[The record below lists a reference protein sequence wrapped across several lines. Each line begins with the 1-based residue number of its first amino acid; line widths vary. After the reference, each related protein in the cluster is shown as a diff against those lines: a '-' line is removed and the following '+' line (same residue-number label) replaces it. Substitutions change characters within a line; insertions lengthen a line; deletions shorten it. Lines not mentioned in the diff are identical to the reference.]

1 MIREDVGPSSSDEES
16 MSEMDEEEL
25 VIQGG
30 DRAPLTTSGAALGTL
45 QHASNLFNAQLATA
59 AALGAS
65 KSDPMDLLPAL
76 GSENVPPP
84 ARELVPGSRSSRAVV
99 PKLGPNPSWDQYV
112 DVWLEDKSSETC
124 RKYDRAVR
132 TLRAFVN
139 DIPPESVTLQQLRQ
153 YRTYAMENFTERSR
167 RDYIVAVRSFYVF
180 LFDQQIIT
188 RNHGKAIKV
197 PPKPVASGQERALTR
212 LEVQQIL
219 DNAKGM
225 SKHMFAT
232 MYYAGLRINELRQ
245 LSRTRVTELGNG
257 KLKLSVDGKGCKARD
272 ICMGTTGSDI
282 LRGWLGMGGVEELLF
297 PIAASSIRRRLKTVL
312 KRAKLPSHISPHW
325 LRHAFATHAYE
336 AGVQLVALSKV
347 LGHSS
352 VKTTLAYIHSDPQ
365 SVGDA
370 LD

>member
-1 MIREDVGPSSSDEES
+1 

-25 VIQGG
+25 VIPGG

-65 KSDPMDLLPAL
+65 KRDPMDLLPAL

-84 ARELVPGSRSSRAVV
+84 ARELLPGSRSSRAVV
-99 PKLGPNPSWDQYV
+99 PKLNPNPSWDKHV
-112 DVWLEDKSSETC
+112 KVWLEDMTSETR
-124 RKYDRAVR
+124 RKYERAIR
-132 TLRAFVN
+132 TLRKHVR
-139 DIPPESVTLQQLRQ
+139 DIPPEEVTLLDLRQ
-153 YRTYAMENFTERSR
+153 YRTHAMENFTERSR
-167 RDYIVAVRSFYVF
+167 RDYIIAVRSFYVY
-180 LFDQQIIT
+180 LFEQQIIA

-197 PPKPVASGQERALTR
+197 PPKPVTAGQERALTR
-212 LEVQQIL
+212 LEVQKIL

-272 ICMGTTGSDI
+272 ICMGNTGSNI
-282 LRGWLGMGGVEELLF
+282 LRGRLGMGGVEELLF

-352 VKTTLAYIHSDPQ
+352 VKTTLVYIHSDPQ